1 MSDPNP
7 KHLVAQKAALASD
20 SRWSAEQYPDY
31 SNEVDQSIRFSGVG
45 HDFFIKGKAVKLL
58 ALLDRFDFRPNG
70 LDLLDIGCGVGL
82 LHPFLEGAGLRIV
95 GVDVAD
101 AALAKAR
108 ALNKNASYFHYDGA
122 HLPFPDAHFDVA
134 LTICVLHHVPPDQW
148 HAFLLEARR
157 VIKSPGA
164 LIVFEHNPWNPL
176 TRLAVNRCPFDH
188 DAVLLSAPHLTTLMA
203 EAGFIQVAR
212 EYLFFTPFSHGVV
225 RRLEARVNRVPLGA
239 QYVIMGRK
247 HD

>member
-1 MSDPNP
+1 ML
-7 KHLVAQKAALASD
+7 LVLFFCFVF
-20 SRWSAEQYPDY
+20 Y
-31 SNEVDQSIRFSGVG
+31 SNVL
-45 HDFFIKGKAVKLL
+45 DF
-58 ALLDRFDFRPNG
+58 
-70 LDLLDIGCGVGL
+70 LDIGCVVGL
-82 LHPFLEGAGLRIV
+82 VHSFLEGTGLQIT

-101 AALAKAR
+101 AALANAR
-108 ALNKNASYFHYDGA
+108 ALNKNASYFHFDGA

-134 LTICVLHHVPPDQW
+134 LAICVLHHVPPDQW

-157 VIKSPGA
+157 VTKSTGA

-188 DAVLLSAPHLTTLMA
+188 DAVLLSAPHLATLMA
-203 EAGFIQVAR
+203 DAGFIQVAR
-212 EYLFFTPFSHGVV
+212 EYMFFTPFSHGVV
-225 RRLEARVNRVPLGA
+225 QRLEARMNRMPLGA